1 MMLSGAVLG
10 ARLFQDVGPSG
21 DAVWRSAGG
30 RLLQD
35 VGPSGDAVWRSDGG
49 RLFQDVGP
57 VCVKARCPAE
67 ESFALGTL
75 YRRVSEEE
83 RSLLGGT

>member
-1 MMLSGAVLG
+1 MVNRNVL
-10 ARLFQDVGPSG
+10 RLCLKSG
-21 DAVWRSAGG
+21 DAVWC
-30 RLLQD
+30 
-35 VGPSGDAVWRSDGG
+35 SDGG

-57 VCVKARCPAE
+57 VYVKAE

-83 RSLLGGT
+83 HSVLGGT